1 MVPSYVNAVFA
12 DGAVAGS
19 VRAYAE
25 ALFTQLLSAYAL
37 HVVIALDALLS
48 TYNLVDASV
57 SVVGVPNK
65 LMQLD
70 AMLIGPV
77 IASDAMPVSAEF
89 NDTTLLLATVILAP
103 AVRTCGSIHVQRL
116 PADIPR
122 TYLGAVVKVGGD
134 AGK

>member
-1 MVPSYVNAVFA
+1 MYVSAVFA

-25 ALFTQLLSAYAL
+25 ALFTQLPSAYAL
-37 HVVIALDALLS
+37 HELIALDAALS

-57 SVVGVPNK
+57 SAVGVPNK
-65 LMQLD
+65 LMRLD

-77 IASDAMPVSAEF
+77 IASDAMPVSAVF
-89 NDTTLLLATVILAP
+89 DGTTLLLATVILAP

-116 PADIPR
+116 PADIPS
-122 TYLGAVVKVGGD
+122 TYVGAVDKVGGD
-134 AGK
+134 AGR